1 MGYKILIIQI
11 EAYSGVNSKKIN
23 KFTAW
28 NIINVGKQIYNK
40 FIYVMI
46 YSTPQGLLAALH
58 LEFVTSSNKQKKP
71 SLESMHEFSL
81 CI

>member
-28 NIINVGKQIYNK
+28 NIINVGKPIYNK
-40 FIYVMI
+40 FTYVMI